1 MLFLVQ
7 STIKRTSSGVKM
19 ESLEKFTSIPVVESC
34 LGTGITIY
42 NRVKRTNSLIHWG
55 LETSENVALSMIES
69 VRPAIRLIEG
79 PLESIDKLGM
89 KVLEQVEEKVPNLY
103 LPPQI
108 MYWNTKEYVSDH
120 VVKPVMKKADSFGD
134 LVDGAIQK
142 ADNALDKYLPDKAEN
157 GVDVVDK
164 PDRIKRDSQNH
175 AFQTY
180 RRSRRLSN
188 KLKNKLTTRTVA
200 EVNALRND
208 VHVLIYAAEMIATN
222 PKEAYKKSQEMWM
235 YLSKNEPENQRRP
248 ETMEELFVL
257 LVRCD

>member
-1 MLFLVQ
+1 
-7 STIKRTSSGVKM
+7 M
-19 ESLEKFTSIPVVESC
+19 ESIEKFTSIPVVESC
-34 LGTGITIY
+34 IGTGMNIY
-42 NRVKRTNSLIHWG
+42 NRVKRTNSLIFWG
-55 LETSENVALSMIES
+55 LETSENVAMSMIES
-69 VRPAIRLIEG
+69 VRPAIRLLEG
-79 PLESIDKLGM
+79 PLEAIDKLGL

-142 ADNALDKYLPDKAEN
+142 ADVALDKYLPDKEAN
-157 GVDVVDK
+157 GVDVTDY
-164 PDRIKRDSQNH
+164 PERNKRDQNH

-180 RRSRRLSN
+180 RRSKRLSK

-200 EVNALRND
+200 EVNALKND
-208 VHVLIYAAEMIATN
+208 VHVLIYAAELIATN
-222 PKEAYKKSQEMWM
+222 PKEAYKKSQEMWT

-257 LVRCD
+257 LVRYVKTQQLRIVINCTINF